1 MQSEQPTITMRECLT
16 VRRIGTDGVVDWLA
30 LLPVSVDAEFVGFVA
45 SVFADVAATVVLG
58 GAEEIGFAVGTDV
71 VGAVVVG
78 AVVGFAVLLPLVAL
92 ADAAAGVLALEV
104 VG

>member
-1 MQSEQPTITMRECLT
+1 M
-16 VRRIGTDGVVDWLA
+16 RRIGTDGVVDWLA

>member
-1 MQSEQPTITMRECLT
+1 MRECLT

-45 SVFADVAATVVLG
+45 SVFTDVAATVVLG

-71 VGAVVVG
+71 VGA
-78 AVVGFAVLLPLVAL
+78 AVGFAVLLPLVAL